1 LASQS
6 KLQIQYWAIAFI
18 VLGLSMMFAGG
29 LYPTTFARQI
39 ESSVSLLIVQITAPA
54 TITLGI
60 QSYALG
66 TPMSGHTAPEPQTAT
81 VTISDASQ
89 ATMSMIVFGG
99 TTNVLNGQITLM
111 SGSTVLQTYTADS
124 GGYYGYKA
132 APPSGYSI
140 VVKSDGLYVNGV
152 KKLAATYSGG
162 ESIGFR
168 TQIGSTTSGL
178 VTAVTK
184 PFYAQPQGTVTIE
197 GCDHTKWSNVQSD
210 ATIKTC
216 SPIYFAVAI
225 TVSAAQVTSVI
236 VSYGLVGATPTTQSL
251 VKEQVPSGST
261 LPRDANQYYGKLTLG
276 IGTYQINILANWS
289 GSTTPATILSI
300 IGYFGITEPVD
311 MRWWWGASIFI
322 IGLALAG
329 GGFLMIV
336 PRKRGGP

>member
-1 LASQS
+1 MALRGTRVPVT
-6 KLQIQYWAIAFI
+6 WAHILMLF
-18 VLGLSMMFAGG
+18 LSFSMMIVGG
-29 LYPTTFARQI
+29 LYPTAFARQI

-60 QSYALG
+60 QSYDAG
-66 TPMSGHTAPEPQTAT
+66 TPTGGHTAPEPQTAT
-81 VTISDASQ
+81 VTITNS
-89 ATMSMIVFGG
+89 VVLGG

-152 KKLAATYSGG
+152 RKLAATYSGG

-168 TQIGSTTSGL
+168 AQIGSTTSGL

-225 TVSAAQVTSVI
+225 TVSQAQVTDVL
-236 VSYGLVGATPTTQSL
+236 VSFGLVGATPTQQAL
-251 VKEQVPSGST
+251 VKGQVPSGST
-261 LPRDANQYYGKLTLG
+261 QLPQDANQYYGKLALG

-300 IGYFGITEPVD
+300 IGYFGVEPPTD
-311 MRWWWGASIFI
+311 YRFIWGLSIFMTGAAFAAI
-322 IGLALAG
+322 SLIT
-329 GGFLMIV
+329 MI
-336 PRKRGGP
+336 PRRRP